1 MSKENATAFLQI
13 HSDYMELG
21 KEKLTVSEG
30 HECSGFDL

>member
-1 MSKENATAFLQI
+1 MQQFFCSFTVIIWRQE
-13 HSDYMELG
+13 